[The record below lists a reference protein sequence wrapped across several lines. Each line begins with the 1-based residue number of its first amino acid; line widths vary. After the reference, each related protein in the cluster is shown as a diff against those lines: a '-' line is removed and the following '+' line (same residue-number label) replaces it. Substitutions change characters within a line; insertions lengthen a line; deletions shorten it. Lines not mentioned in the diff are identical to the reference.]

1 MSSHRRT
8 AGPVLFLACWA
19 AAGAAFSAIPA
30 NRHLVERRPFCE
42 LLQHGRRSGPGGDRA
57 KSHIEAPCPSRA
69 APGANPTR
77 RTLLQWLSF
86 AATCATSAAAP
97 VPAGAASYPLDNTVE
112 EWLSELSDQQHFVL
126 RDGGTEAPNSSPL
139 VLERRPG
146 EYQCAGC
153 GVGLFESSAKFEAR
167 TGWPS
172 FAQAQQVTCS
182 S

>member
-1 MSSHRRT
+1 MNVHRRK

-30 NRHLVERRPFCE
+30 NRHLVERRPSCE
-42 LLQHGRRSGPGGDRA
+42 LLQHGTGEERE
-57 KSHIEAPCPSRA
+57 KSKVDATCPSRA
-69 APGANPTR
+69 APRVNPTR

-97 VPAGAASYPLDNTVE
+97 VPAGAASYPLDKTVD

-172 FAQAQQVTCS
+172 FAQAKQVTCS

>member
-8 AGPVLFLACWA
+8 TGPVLFLACWA

-42 LLQHGRRSGPGGDRA
+42 LLSSGNGEEREIILHGDA
-57 KSHIEAPCPSRA
+57 QCPSRA
-69 APGANPTR
+69 GPRVNPTR

-97 VPAGAASYPLDNTVE
+97 VPAGAASYPLDKTVDV
-112 EWLSELSDQQHFVL
+112 WLSELSDQQHFVL

-172 FAQAQQVTCS
+172 FAQAKQVTCS